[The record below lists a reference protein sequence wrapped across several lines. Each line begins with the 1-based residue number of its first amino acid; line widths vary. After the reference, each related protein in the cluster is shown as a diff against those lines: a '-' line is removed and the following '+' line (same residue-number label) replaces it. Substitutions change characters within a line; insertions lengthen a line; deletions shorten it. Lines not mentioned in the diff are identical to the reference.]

1 MAVMHGWRRP
11 TGILE
16 VRRWSQLGSGDVTGK
31 KGIRGHQ
38 VDVATLDLRKSQS
51 KTIGDWLSVS
61 QSPPSHATR
70 HISFQTAWA
79 GSLCAGRGRAIAI
92 VPGLAGWRSSPR
104 V

>member
-1 MAVMHGWRRP
+1 MMHGWRRQ

-51 KTIGDWLSVS
+51 KNDRRLG
-61 QSPPSHATR
+61 
-70 HISFQTAWA
+70 
-79 GSLCAGRGRAIAI
+79 
-92 VPGLAGWRSSPR
+92 
-104 V
+104 